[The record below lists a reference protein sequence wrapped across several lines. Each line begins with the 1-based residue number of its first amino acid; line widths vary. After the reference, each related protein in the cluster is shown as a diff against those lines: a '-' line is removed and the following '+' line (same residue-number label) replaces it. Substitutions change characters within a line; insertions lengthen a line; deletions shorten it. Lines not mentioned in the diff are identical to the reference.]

1 MDRVTQTNRK
11 DEIDE
16 ETNKYEIDK
25 GKKVVVIRD

>member
-11 DEIDE
+11 DEIYE

-25 GKKVVVIRD
+25 GKKLW